1 MCSGHEA
8 PQEDRHDQCP
18 QTPLPGQA
26 QEAQQGMVKEE
37 YVKDKEEQDKNTDD
51 QVNDK
56 GKKVRVS
63 NKQKNT
69 EQRMKIWNSNI
80 YLISQWFPVH

>member
-1 MCSGHEA
+1 
-8 PQEDRHDQCP
+8 
-18 QTPLPGQA
+18 
-26 QEAQQGMVKEE
+26 MVKEE

-63 NKQKNT
+63 NKQK
-69 EQRMKIWNSNI
+69 K
-80 YLISQWFPVH
+80 H